1 MNNLP
6 REGVTE
12 LTTPW
17 LDPKPPV
24 TDVNPLDP
32 AEREAVV
39 DIPEQRVVAVIDIG
53 ATSIRMTVAEISRG
67 GGVRT
72 LDTLVQAVDLGRE
85 SFGNRR
91 ISRAT
96 IERSASILRRYKRVL
111 REYGILSPAS
121 IRVVATS
128 AIREATNR
136 LAFTDRVFIATGLN
150 VEIIDEA
157 EVNRITY
164 MGIYPNLE
172 RDPSLHMSR
181 CVVVEVGGGSTELL
195 VMREGEMILSD
206 TFRLGALRLV
216 EMLQSATSTTARR
229 RALMEHQ
236 IGRILDRIS
245 ETLEPDSD
253 TRLIAIGGDIRFAA
267 RQIVGHWDAD
277 AFAELPTEALVKLT
291 NDVLRLDSDG
301 IVKKYG
307 TSYIEAETLGPA
319 LLTYQKLAQHFEL
332 STVLVS
338 NTNLRDGL
346 LHDMA
351 IGGSWTSAF
360 RNLIVRSAIALGR
373 KCDFDEPH
381 ALQTAWLAS
390 ELFSQLNREHR
401 LSERFEVILH
411 VAAILYQIG
420 LFVNLRSSHKHA
432 MYLIRNSE
440 LFGLSRHDLLLVG
453 LVARY
458 HRRSSPQP
466 THEGFASLPREDR
479 VVVSKLAAL
488 LRVAIAL
495 DETRSGRVRQFRCVR
510 EGKRLVIEL
519 PGSEDNSMEQLALR
533 QNGSLFEEV
542 YGIPVMLR
550 SKV

>member
-6 REGVTE
+6 REGIHE
-12 LTTPW
+12 LSSAWPEARAGERFDDPQSVGTP
-17 LDPKPPV
+17 DQ
-24 TDVNPLDP
+24 P
-32 AEREAVV
+32 ADTANVR
-39 DIPEQRVVAVIDIG
+39 PVAVIDIG
-53 ATSIRMTVAEISRG
+53 ATSIRMTIAEIRRDGS
-67 GGVRT
+67 VRA
-72 LDTLVQAVDLGRE
+72 LDTLVQAIDLGRE
-85 SFGNRR
+85 AFTNRR

-111 REYGILSPAS
+111 REYGIVAPN

-128 AIREATNR
+128 AVREAVNR
-136 LAFTDRVFIATGLN
+136 LAFIDRVFIATDLV
-150 VEIIDEA
+150 VEVIDEA

-164 MGIYPNLE
+164 MGINPNLE
-172 RDPSLHMSR
+172 QDPELQQAR

-195 VMREGEMILSD
+195 VMRDGNMILSD
-206 TFRLGALRLV
+206 TFRLGSLRLV
-216 EMLQSATSTTARR
+216 EMLQSATSTTSRR
-229 RALMEHQ
+229 RSLMEHQ
-236 IGRILDRIS
+236 IGRILDRVS
-245 ETLEPDSD
+245 ESLMHEAN
-253 TRLIAIGGDIRFAA
+253 TRMIAIGGDIRFAA
-267 RQIVGHWDAD
+267 RQILGHWDTETL
-277 AFAELPTEALVKLT
+277 AEIPTAKLSELT
-291 NDVLRLDSDG
+291 NDVLRLDEDA
-301 IVKKYG
+301 IVRKYA

-319 LLTYQKLAQHFEL
+319 LLTYQRLAQHLQLE
-332 STVLVS
+332 TILVS

-351 IGGSWTSAF
+351 LGGNWTSAF
-360 RNLIVRSAIALGR
+360 RDLIVRSAIALGR
-373 KCDFDEPH
+373 KCGFDEDH

-390 ELFSQLNREHR
+390 ELFAQLSREHR
-401 LSERFEVILH
+401 LHERFEVILH

-420 LFVNLRSSHKHA
+420 LFINLRSSHKHA

-466 THEGFASLPREDR
+466 THEGYASLPREDR
-479 VVVSKLAAL
+479 VVVSKLAAI

-495 DETRSGRVRQFRCVR
+495 DEARNGRVRQFRCIR
-510 EGKRLVIEL
+510 ESRRIVIEL
-519 PGSEDNSMEQLALR
+519 PGVEDNSMEQLALR

-550 SKV
+550 ARQ

>member
-6 REGVTE
+6 REGIHE
-12 LTTPW
+12 LSAAWPEARADERFDDPQSTGTPNQ
-17 LDPKPPV
+17 L
-24 TDVNPLDP
+24 
-32 AEREAVV
+32 AETANVR
-39 DIPEQRVVAVIDIG
+39 PVAVIDIG
-53 ATSIRMTVAEISRG
+53 ATSIRMTIAEIRRDGS
-67 GGVRT
+67 VRA
-72 LDTLVQAVDLGRE
+72 LDTLVQAIDLGRE
-85 SFGNRR
+85 AFTNRR

-111 REYGILSPAS
+111 REYGIVAPN

-128 AIREATNR
+128 AVREAVNR
-136 LAFTDRVFIATGLN
+136 LAFIDRVFIATDLV
-150 VEIIDEA
+150 VEVIDEA

-164 MGIYPNLE
+164 MGINPNLE
-172 RDPSLHMSR
+172 QDPELQQAR

-195 VMREGEMILSD
+195 VMRDGNMILSD
-206 TFRLGALRLV
+206 TFRLGSLRLV
-216 EMLQSATSTTARR
+216 EMLQSATSTTSRR
-229 RALMEHQ
+229 RSLMEHQ
-236 IGRILDRIS
+236 IGRILDRVS
-245 ETLEPDSD
+245 ESLMHEAN
-253 TRLIAIGGDIRFAA
+253 TRMIAIGGDIRFAA
-267 RQIVGHWDAD
+267 RQILGHWDTETL
-277 AFAELPTEALVKLT
+277 AEIPTAKLSELT
-291 NDVLRLDSDG
+291 NDVLRLDEDA
-301 IVKKYG
+301 IVRKYA

-319 LLTYQKLAQHFEL
+319 LLTYQRLAQHLQLE
-332 STVLVS
+332 TILVS

-351 IGGSWTSAF
+351 LGGNWTSAF
-360 RNLIVRSAIALGR
+360 RDLIVRSAIALGR
-373 KCDFDEPH
+373 KCGFDEDH

-390 ELFSQLNREHR
+390 ELFAQLSREHR
-401 LSERFEVILH
+401 LHERFEVILH

-420 LFVNLRSSHKHA
+420 LFINLRSSHKHA

-466 THEGFASLPREDR
+466 THEGYASLPREDR
-479 VVVSKLAAL
+479 VVVSKLAAI

-495 DETRSGRVRQFRCVR
+495 DEARNGRVRQFRCIR
-510 EGKRLVIEL
+510 ESRRIVIEL
-519 PGSEDNSMEQLALR
+519 PGVEDNSMEQLALR

-550 SKV
+550 ARQ

>member
-6 REGVTE
+6 REGIHE
-12 LTTPW
+12 LSATWPETRADERFD
-17 LDPKPPV
+17 DPQSIGAP
-24 TDVNPLDP
+24 NQP
-32 AEREAVV
+32 AETANVR
-39 DIPEQRVVAVIDIG
+39 PVAVIDIG
-53 ATSIRMTVAEISRG
+53 ATSIRMTIAEIRRDGS
-67 GGVRT
+67 VRA
-72 LDTLVQAVDLGRE
+72 LDTLVQAIDLGRE
-85 SFGNRR
+85 AFTNRR

-111 REYGILSPAS
+111 REYGIAAPN

-128 AIREATNR
+128 AVREAVNR
-136 LAFTDRVFIATGLN
+136 LAFIDRVFIATDLV
-150 VEIIDEA
+150 VEVIDEA

-164 MGIYPNLE
+164 MGINPNLE
-172 RDPSLHMSR
+172 QDPELQQAR

-195 VMREGEMILSD
+195 VMRDGNMILSD
-206 TFRLGALRLV
+206 TFRLGSLRLV
-216 EMLQSATSTTARR
+216 EMLQSATSTTSRR
-229 RALMEHQ
+229 RSLMEHQ
-236 IGRILDRIS
+236 IGRILDRVS
-245 ETLEPDSD
+245 ESLMHEAN
-253 TRLIAIGGDIRFAA
+253 TRMIAIGGDIRFAA
-267 RQIVGHWDAD
+267 RQILGHWDTETL
-277 AFAELPTEALVKLT
+277 AEIPTAKLSELT
-291 NDVLRLDSDG
+291 NDVLRLDEDA
-301 IVKKYG
+301 IVRKYA

-319 LLTYQKLAQHFEL
+319 LLTYQRLAQHLQLE
-332 STVLVS
+332 TILVS

-351 IGGSWTSAF
+351 LGGNWTSAF
-360 RNLIVRSAIALGR
+360 RDLIVRSAIALGR
-373 KCDFDEPH
+373 KCGFDEDH

-390 ELFSQLNREHR
+390 ELFAQLSREHR
-401 LSERFEVILH
+401 LHERFEVILH

-420 LFVNLRSSHKHA
+420 LFINLRSSHKHA

-466 THEGFASLPREDR
+466 THEGYASLPREDR
-479 VVVSKLAAL
+479 VVVSKLAAI

-495 DETRSGRVRQFRCVR
+495 DEARNGRVRQFRCIR
-510 EGKRLVIEL
+510 ESRRIVIEL
-519 PGSEDNSMEQLALR
+519 PGVEDNSMEQLALR

-550 SKV
+550 ARQ